1 MTGVLQERRNLLSQ
15 TTSYNF
21 KIQTVFKTYF
31 SKLSWEARVN
41 GFKLPTVWIDSTMGL
56 PERGFPEP
64 GKNVD
69 IIPIDTFK
77 YSKSIDKYLVW
88 SLNRYFG

>member
-1 MTGVLQERRNLLSQ
+1 MTGVLQERHNLLSQ
-15 TTSYNF
+15 TTPYNF

-31 SKLSWEARVN
+31 SKLSWEARED

-56 PERGFPEP
+56 PERGLPEP

-69 IIPIDTFK
+69 IVPVDTLK
-77 YSKSIDKYLVW
+77 YSKSINTYLVW